1 MIDLNLGDLPGKTPE
16 EVIKLFEQTG
26 KLFLSTGQH
35 MKLDELALM
44 YGTDKSS
51 SGHNYCKYY
60 EMFFAPM
67 RLSMPNVLEIGI
79 DKGDSL
85 KMWAKYF
92 EGGIVRGVDLRGDY
106 EYLHEWG
113 KENWLNIKTHILDHS
128 SKVDLIM
135 FGESFNQYF
144 DIIIE
149 DGSHQSAD
157 SILTFETLFPYL
169 KPGGYYCIEDMLCD
183 YDSRW
188 NKGISSLDR
197 VKQMVGEVNMNGLV
211 SNDAICANKIEA
223 VKKYAGTYFENNIEF
238 IFVSMGLC
246 IIKKI

>member
-1 MIDLNLGDLPGKTPE
+1 MT
-16 EVIKLFEQTG
+16 
-26 KLFLSTGQH
+26 
-35 MKLDELALM
+35 LDELALK

-51 SGHNYCKYY
+51 VGHSYAKYY
-60 EMFFAPM
+60 DMFFN
-67 RLSMPNVLEIGI
+67 RLKKGGVRLLEIGI
-79 DKGDSL
+79 DKGDSM
-85 KMWAKYF
+85 KMWADYF
-92 EGGIVRGVDLRGDY
+92 PNVESSIHGIDLRSDY
-106 EYLHEWG
+106 EYLKLW
-113 KENWLNIKTHILDHS
+113 NIFTHVVDHS
-128 SKVDLIM
+128 SSADLIV
-135 FGESFNQYF
+135 FGESYDQYF

-183 YDSRW
+183 YDPRW
-188 NKGISSLDR
+188 NKGVSSLDR
-197 VKQMVGEVNMNGLV
+197 VRQMVGEVNMNGLV

-238 IFVSMGLC
+238 IAIFMGLC